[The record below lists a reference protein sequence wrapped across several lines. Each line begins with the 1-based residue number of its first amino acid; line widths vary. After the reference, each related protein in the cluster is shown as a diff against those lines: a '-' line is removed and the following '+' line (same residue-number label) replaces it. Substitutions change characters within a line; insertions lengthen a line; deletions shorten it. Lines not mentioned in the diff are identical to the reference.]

1 MPYQHMV
8 LFQFK
13 AAASSE
19 AVARV
24 IADFA
29 ALPSKLPSIQT
40 FSHGQ
45 NISPENLGQGFS
57 HCFELRFSSQKDFL
71 EAYLHE
77 PAHQAFVTS
86 LDGLLEQVLV
96 FDYEIR

>member
-1 MPYQHMV
+1 MPYQHIV

-13 AAASSE
+13 PTASAQ

-24 IADFA
+24 VDDFA
-29 ALPSKLPSIQT
+29 ALPSKLPSIQS

-45 NISPENLGQGFS
+45 NISPENLGQGYS
-57 HCFELRFSSQKDFL
+57 HCFELRFASQRDFL
-71 EAYLHE
+71 EAYLNE
-77 PAHQAFVTS
+77 PAQAFVAS
-86 LDGLLEQVLV
+86 LEGLLEQALV